1 MGNCNGTTVEELQ
14 ACESH
19 QWYRKFMT
27 ECPSGLLTFYEFKKF
42 FGLKNLSE
50 TSNAYIETMFATF
63 DMNDD
68 GFIDFMEYVA
78 ALSLVLKAGVQQ
90 KLRWY
95 FKLYDIDGSGCID
108 REELLLIIKSIR
120 AINGVPQEMSAEDFA
135 NMVFDKIDING
146 DGKTPEL
153 CLNGSKIKCMLV
165 HDYIIIHQKCLSAI
179 RGAAQCLY
187 FSIFQV
193 SCPMRSSW
201 RGFKMMKCS

>member
-1 MGNCNGTTVEELQ
+1 MGNATGTTLEELK

-19 QWYRKFMT
+19 EWYRKFMT

-50 TSNAYIETMFATF
+50 PSDAYVKTMFSTF

-78 ALSLVLKAGVQQ
+78 ALSLVLKGEVQQ

-95 FKLYDIDGSGCID
+95 FKLYDVDGSGCID
-108 REELLLIIKSIR
+108 REELLLIVKSIR
-120 AINGVPQEMSAEDFA
+120 AINGLHHEMSAEDFT

-146 DGKTPEL
+146 DGELSYEEFMEGIQNDKMLLKTLTESL
-153 CLNGSKIKCMLV
+153 
-165 HDYIIIHQKCLSAI
+165 DLSHIVQNIQGDMQGKA
-179 RGAAQCLY
+179 
-187 FSIFQV
+187 
-193 SCPMRSSW
+193 
-201 RGFKMMKCS
+201 

>member
-1 MGNCNGTTVEELQ
+1 MGSCELQ

-108 REELLLIIKSIR
+108 REELLLIIKVSMSPSCHFEALFVFFYFPGELSYEEFMEGVQNDEMLLKTLTESLDLTHIVQKIQGE
-120 AINGVPQEMSAEDFA
+120 IN
-135 NMVFDKIDING
+135 
-146 DGKTPEL
+146 
-153 CLNGSKIKCMLV
+153 SK
-165 HDYIIIHQKCLSAI
+165 S
-179 RGAAQCLY
+179 
-187 FSIFQV
+187 
-193 SCPMRSSW
+193 
-201 RGFKMMKCS
+201 